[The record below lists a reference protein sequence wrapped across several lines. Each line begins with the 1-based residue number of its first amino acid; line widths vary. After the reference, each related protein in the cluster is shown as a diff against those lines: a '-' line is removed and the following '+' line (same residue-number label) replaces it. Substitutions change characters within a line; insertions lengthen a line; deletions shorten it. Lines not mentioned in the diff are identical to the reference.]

1 MSVRKV
7 TEYVVSCDWDGCK
20 RTAIVSR
27 SYLGPGEYVLPEGWH
42 RLALGSYLCPG
53 HWQERFDDL
62 VQKNRILMKQFL
74 DLDVDHE

>member
-7 TEYVVSCDWDGCK
+7 TEHVVSCDWDGCK
-20 RTAIVSR
+20 HTAIANQSEL
-27 SYLGPGEYVLPEGWH
+27 SPGEYVLPEGWH
-42 RLALGSYLCPG
+42 QLALGSHLCPE

-74 DLDVDHE
+74 DLEVDHE

>member
-7 TEYVVSCDWDGCK
+7 TEYVVSCDWEGC
-20 RTAIVSR
+20 RR
-27 SYLGPGEYVLPEGWH
+27 SASATRSDLSPDEYILPEGWH
-42 RLALGSYLCPG
+42 RLALGSHLCPE
-53 HWQERFDDL
+53 HWHERFDDL